1 MYARDRHGGS
11 DTIMGIIDG
20 TEPKAIETGDWSP
33 RVIVKVR
40 DEARGVR
47 SRGGRVPPGERGARE
62 PVDAVRYLADVLRG
76 RADVGGREAALEPLV
91 TEADDVGRGRRD
103 RFASYAAIRTAD
115 SAGAAALAEELDARD
130 DIETAYVEGGPTPP
144 PVDATDDPRSPD
156 QGYLDAAP
164 EGIDARWAWDHTD
177 GAGIGFV
184 DLEQGWTLNHED
196 LAAAGITIISG
207 VSQAYHGHGTAV
219 LGEVVAVDNARGGIG
234 IAPEASAR
242 VVSQYRTTTTYSTAQ
257 AIISAADAMSP
268 GDVLLLE
275 AQTTVG
281 GSTYLPVEVEQA
293 VFDAIRDAVDAGI
306 VVVEAAGNGSNDLD
320 DFTNSAGE
328 HVLRRGDSDFRDS
341 GAIMVGAASS
351 GAPHTRLSFS
361 NFGSRIDCY
370 AWGQGIDTTGDGWT
384 GISTTAYTGSFG
396 GTSGASPIVTG
407 AAVLLQSWQ
416 LAREGHALSP
426 AAVRTWLSADLNTP
440 SDDPDVDRIGV
451 MPNLRAIFEA
461 IIANDRFTPYIDEYV
476 LWVYILFGVIND
488 APGLIW
494 VPGKGPVPIDPEWRT
509 IAKQQH
515 ALLVDSLESKLRTGD
530 RLSSSQF
537 GTAAAQSLQG
547 AVKQIGAQARRG
559 VVR

>member
-1 MYARDRHGGS
+1 
-11 DTIMGIIDG
+11 MGRIDG
-20 TEPKAIETGDWSP
+20 KEPKPADVAGWSP

-40 DEARGVR
+40 EEARR
-47 SRGGRVPPGERGARE
+47 SRARDEGGGAPDEKAPLIDALAFVGDLLAGRQDAVARE
-62 PVDAVRYLADVLRG
+62 ASLA
-76 RADVGGREAALEPLV
+76 PLV
-91 TEADDVGRGRRD
+91 GDGDDIGRGRRD
-103 RFASYAAIRTAD
+103 RFASYVAITPADAA
-115 SAGAAALAEELDARD
+115 SAETLAKQLDALD

-144 PVDATDDPRSPD
+144 PVNAGNDPRNVN

-177 GAGIGFV
+177 GSGIGFV

-196 LAAAGITIISG
+196 LAGAGITIISG
-207 VSQAYHGHGTAV
+207 VNQAYKGHGTAV
-219 LGEVVAVDNARGGIG
+219 LGEVVAVDNTRGGVG

-242 VVSQYRTTTTYSTAQ
+242 VVSQYRTATNYSTAA

-281 GSTYLPVEVEQA
+281 GSTYLPVEVEPA

-320 DFTNSAGE
+320 DFTNAAGE
-328 HVLRRGDSDFRDS
+328 HVLLRGDSDFRDS

-351 GAPHTRLSFS
+351 AAPHTRLGFS

-370 AWGQGIDTTGDGWT
+370 GWGQGIDTTGDGWT
-384 GISTTAYTGSFG
+384 GTSTTAYTGSFG

-426 AAVRTWLSADLNTP
+426 SSVRSWLSAELNTA
-440 SDDPDVDRIGV
+440 SDDPAVDRIGV

-461 IIANDRFTPYIDEYV
+461 IIADDRFKPNIDRYV
-476 LWVYILFGVIND
+476 LWVYILFGVLDD

-494 VPGKGPVPIDPEWRT
+494 VPGKGPVPVDPEWRT
-509 IAKQQH
+509 IALEQREV
-515 ALLVDSLESKLRTGD
+515 LLKELEAGLRTTGSPLTSREFD
-530 RLSSSQF
+530 K
-537 GTAAAQSLQG
+537 AAQASLRD
-547 AVKQIGAQARRG
+547 AVKQLGKRVGGQ